1 MEHISPPSGG
11 TSDILPSAITDQP
24 NPAVVNA
31 PAYHD
36 VRVKSVRILGLAP
49 GDDLEYRIITT
60 TTQHPLA
67 PDFWLDHSFDRTGIV
82 SQEIFELDLPA
93 LLFEDATRPI
103 VTAACQERVVN
114 QPCTSASYKG
124 PQIHISPKIP

>member
-11 TSDILPSAITDQP
+11 TSDILPSAIPDQP

-36 VRVKSVRILGLAP
+36 VRVKSVRILGLPP

-67 PDFWLDHSFDRTGIV
+67 HDFCLDHSFDRTAIV
-82 SQEIFELDLPA
+82 SQEIFELDLHA
-93 LLFEDATRPI
+93 LLFEEETRPI
-103 VTAACQERVVN
+103 VRPPRHELEVN
-114 QPCTSASYKG
+114 QPSTSASD
-124 PQIHISPKIP
+124 